1 MKTVFTSCLAC
12 VFDHAHNIWNDELLL
27 PLASDGSR
35 GVLAVS
41 GEDGATS
48 VRMAVL
54 ASSSRCDERL
64 ALDLVRDG
72 RGAAKGRLPS
82 VGSSSRSSMPLAMCL
97 NDFVHA

>member
-1 MKTVFTSCLAC
+1 M
-12 VFDHAHNIWNDELLL
+12 FDHAHNIWNDELLL

-72 RGAAKGRLPS
+72 RGAAKGRQPS